1 MYSFKEGKEALARGE
16 EIDFDGASSSLDMN
30 EYGNLLSPLLS
41 TMTVQD
47 GAWVTGDAV
56 AVDPSL
62 RP

>member
-16 EIDFDGASSSLDMN
+16 DIDYDGASSSLDLN
-30 EYGNLLSPLLS
+30 EYGNLLSPVLS

-47 GAWVTGDAV
+47 GEWVVGESV
-56 AVDPSL
+56 ALDPSL